1 MKGKFR
7 QIYNQIQYI
16 FVNSNGTLFYSVL
29 PILICI
35 FEWLHFNVDFICTLS
50 KAHLSS
56 KFLNLVWQ
64 QISCL
69 YDNSFCAIIDLKL
82 SDFYIELFMKWKT
95 KKPSKIYLSLQLI
108 ITCFLVLK
116 FRRKKAEMLIIAF
129 KAYKGIYFLQKSNF
143 KCLCNI
149 VPVHKNYMVSAS
161 SFLIFR
167 KTSLYQSI
175 CLKWNRISLTIDFF
189 FLFIN

>member
-1 MKGKFR
+1 
-7 QIYNQIQYI
+7 
-16 FVNSNGTLFYSVL
+16 
-29 PILICI
+29 
-35 FEWLHFNVDFICTLS
+35 
-50 KAHLSS
+50 
-56 KFLNLVWQ
+56 
-64 QISCL
+64 
-69 YDNSFCAIIDLKL
+69 
-82 SDFYIELFMKWKT
+82 MKWKT

-116 FRRKKAEMLIIAF
+116 FRRKKAEMLIHVIAF

-189 FLFIN
+189 SSILYKLMPVTFYYVNKCTFVVAPGPFTFVFHLRFKMKFNTHVYINPQLFLKPKKFIHIYIFLDLHFFSFFFCEFYFSLLLVIKVI

>member
-1 MKGKFR
+1 MAANF
-7 QIYNQIQYI
+7 
-16 FVNSNGTLFYSVL
+16 
-29 PILICI
+29 
-35 FEWLHFNVDFICTLS
+35 LS
-50 KAHLSS
+50 
-56 KFLNLVWQ
+56 VWQ
-64 QISCL
+64 QFLCNYRFKGSQIFIM
-69 YDNSFCAIIDLKL
+69 SFLWN
-82 SDFYIELFMKWKT
+82 E
-95 KKPSKIYLSLQLI
+95 KPSKIYLSLQLI

-143 KCLCNI
+143 KCLCSI

-189 FLFIN
+189 FSIYKLMPVTFYYVNKCTFVVAPGPFTFVFHLRFKMKFNTHVYINPQLFLKPKKFIFLDLNFF

>member
-1 MKGKFR
+1 
-7 QIYNQIQYI
+7 
-16 FVNSNGTLFYSVL
+16 
-29 PILICI
+29 
-35 FEWLHFNVDFICTLS
+35 
-50 KAHLSS
+50 
-56 KFLNLVWQ
+56 
-64 QISCL
+64 
-69 YDNSFCAIIDLKL
+69 
-82 SDFYIELFMKWKT
+82 MKWKT

-108 ITCFLVLK
+108 ITCFLVHVLK

-167 KTSLYQSI
+167 KTTVVYINQYVS
-175 CLKWNRISLTIDFF
+175 NETE
-189 FLFIN
+189 FL

>member
-1 MKGKFR
+1 MYPIKSTFVKQILKFSLAA
-7 QIYNQIQYI
+7 N
-16 FVNSNGTLFYSVL
+16 F
-29 PILICI
+29 
-35 FEWLHFNVDFICTLS
+35 LS
-50 KAHLSS
+50 
-56 KFLNLVWQ
+56 VWQ
-64 QISCL
+64 QFLCNYRFKGSQIFIM
-69 YDNSFCAIIDLKL
+69 SFSWNGKP
-82 SDFYIELFMKWKT
+82 

-129 KAYKGIYFLQKSNF
+129 KAYNGIYFLQKSNF

>member
-1 MKGKFR
+1 
-7 QIYNQIQYI
+7 
-16 FVNSNGTLFYSVL
+16 
-29 PILICI
+29 
-35 FEWLHFNVDFICTLS
+35 
-50 KAHLSS
+50 
-56 KFLNLVWQ
+56 
-64 QISCL
+64 
-69 YDNSFCAIIDLKL
+69 
-82 SDFYIELFMKWKT
+82 MKWKT

-175 CLKWNRISLTIDFF
+175 SQMKQNFSDHWFF
-189 FLFIN
+189 FSIYKLMPVTFYYVNKCTFVVAPGPFTFVFHLRFKMKFNTHVYINPQLFLKPKKFIHIYIFLDLHFFSFFFCEFYFSLLLVIKVI